1 MRISK
6 IWSCLTMEIFKIA
19 LFKNKKQYSYT
30 KEYIFCQAKKTEET
44 FFNKV
49 ICFLCW
55 LHATLHDVTLVAAFA
70 FV

>member
-49 ICFLCW
+49 ICFLC
-55 LHATLHDVTLVAAFA
+55 
-70 FV
+70 